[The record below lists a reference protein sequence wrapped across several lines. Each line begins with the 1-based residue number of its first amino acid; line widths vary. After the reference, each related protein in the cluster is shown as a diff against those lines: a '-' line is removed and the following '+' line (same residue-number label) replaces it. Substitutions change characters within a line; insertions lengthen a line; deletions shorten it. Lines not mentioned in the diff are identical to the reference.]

1 VWAGWLPHLHLIEKC
16 KGLHDVLD
24 RFVQVMFRRESKTF
38 WMITLALVLAG
49 ATLSFAQNHRNDRD
63 NQNRGNNS
71 NNQNRGNTQNRPNDQ
86 SGNRQGHHAGQW
98 LRQYQNV
105 PRDQQQKALNNDP
118 EFKKLPPERQERL
131 RQRLDRFNSLPPDRQ
146 QQILNRMETWEHL
159 TPQQKSEARQVF
171 SGIRNLPP
179 ERRQAMQNAVE
190 ALRAMPPGA
199 RQRAIESG
207 RFSQFSP
214 QERDLLNGVS
224 KLPLAPSEAP
234 NEQTPDH

>member
-1 VWAGWLPHLHLIEKC
+1 
-16 KGLHDVLD
+16 
-24 RFVQVMFRRESKTF
+24 MFRGESKTF
-38 WMITLALVLAG
+38 WMITLALVLASG
-49 ATLSFAQNHRNDRD
+49 TLTLAQNHRNDRD
-63 NQNRGNNS
+63 NNQNRGNNS
-71 NNQNRGNTQNRPNDQ
+71 NNQNRGSGNNQTRPTDQ

-131 RQRLDRFNSLPPDRQ
+131 RQRLDRFNNLPPDRQ
-146 QQILNRMETWEHL
+146 KQVLNRMETWEHL

-171 SGIRNLPP
+171 SGIRSLPP
-179 ERRQAMQNAVE
+179 ERRQAMQNAVN
-190 ALRAMPPGA
+190 ALRAMPPDA

-207 RFSQFSP
+207 RFSQFSS

-234 NEQTPDH
+234 GEPSPEH